1 MGDIALNLVV
11 DGEDEKKE
19 EGEEENEELALE
31 TRRLLSHTARVKENR
46 EVVSELLHKI
56 RDEEQ
61 K

>member
-19 EGEEENEELALE
+19 EGEDENEELALE
-31 TRRLLSHTARVKENR
+31 TKRLLSHRARVKENR

-56 RDEEQ
+56 KDEEE